1 MAEEDESKDLE
12 EEEEEIEEGVGRTED
27 GRQERISG
35 KNKYRYRYD
44 QKPITLNTY
53 EAAIARK
60 GHEVVK
66 NHFPDTFSPAQL
78 KTWQSIMKAVGLR
91 YFQSVIET
99 WEQMKKDGDTR
110 R

>member
-1 MAEEDESKDLE
+1 MVEEGKSQE
-12 EEEEEIEEGVGRTED
+12 EEEKEEIEEELGKTED

-66 NHFPDTFSPAQL
+66 NHFPGTFSPAQL

-99 WEQMKKDGDTR
+99 WEQMKKNGDTR
-110 R
+110 K